1 MLPAIKETAS
11 HGNRPC
17 THGTDFL
24 MKKST
29 LEKYHKV
36 KSDRTASTLS
46 LHIPYVGMCDNA
58 RGSRKRENACAA
70 MGRGGS

>member
-1 MLPAIKETAS
+1 
-11 HGNRPC
+11 
-17 THGTDFL
+17 

-58 RGSRKRENACAA
+58 RGRTPVRPWGGGAVESGPSAA
-70 MGRGGS
+70 AFHSITGPQYLILRALP

>member
-1 MLPAIKETAS
+1 
-11 HGNRPC
+11 
-17 THGTDFL
+17 

-46 LHIPYVGMCDNA
+46 LHIPYVGNV
-58 RGSRKRENACAA
+58 
-70 MGRGGS
+70 